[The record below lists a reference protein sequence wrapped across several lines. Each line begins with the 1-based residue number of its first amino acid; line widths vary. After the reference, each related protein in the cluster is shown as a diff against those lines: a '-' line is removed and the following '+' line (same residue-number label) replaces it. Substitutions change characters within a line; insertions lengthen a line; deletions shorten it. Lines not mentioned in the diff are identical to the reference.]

1 MNIKYKLCMVL
12 IMLLLTKPVLSQVID
27 PFELDEI
34 ILSLPFSQSL
44 GKSVIKVDKINMDD
58 ISPIIKQYIS
68 KSISKLPGVSVI
80 TSGPGIAKP
89 SIRGLSFN
97 RVVVYNQGVRL
108 ENQQWGEE
116 HGIGITS
123 SGIESVEVIKGPL
136 YVLYGSDAMG
146 GVIYAEPEKFK
157 SMDGLDIDYTGIY
170 NSNYNGLTNNLGING
185 KSGNF
190 SFNLR
195 AEMIDNDNFSSPD
208 GEVENTWFEQNEIKA
223 GIQYSGEKLN
233 SELRLSI
240 VESTLGLPHM
250 DEDHDEHG
258 DEDHDEHGDEDHDEH
273 GDEDDDEH
281 GDEDHDEHMDE
292 EGIYQELKHTT
303 ITWKNTFDLGN
314 NHLLN
319 VTLGQQFN
327 ERMEFGEHGD
337 EDHDEHGDED
347 HDEHGDEDD
356 DEHGDEDHDE
366 HMDEDHEEG
375 EAELDMEL
383 LTNTL
388 DINLILPQSEDFNLI
403 LGTSLLSQTNKNFGH
418 EILIPDAEVNDF
430 GLYALGEISFGN
442 SSDAIIGLRY
452 DKRSISS
459 GIYSSDYSNFNGA
472 LGFKKEFTTSTL
484 RFNLSSG
491 YRSPNLVEL
500 YSDGAHHST
509 FMYKKGNPNLL
520 AENSFQTDLSIQVN
534 SEDSVLS
541 FDLFLNDIRDY
552 IYLQPTNTLIDGL
565 QLHNFLQQDATL
577 YGGEIHLNKNTSFD
591 WLSYYTSIEYV
602 FGETQD
608 GMALPYISPLTFNQV
623 FNISFSSNYSF
634 EIDFVAKAKQ
644 NRTAMYEESTD
655 GYSLLNL
662 SGTWMTSF
670 LGNDLNIF
678 WSIDNVFDKEYFDHL
693 SRLKTAGIHEMGRNI
708 SVGLKYNF

>member
-1 MNIKYKLCMVL
+1 MNIKYKLSMVL
-12 IMLLLTKPVLSQVID
+12 IMLLLTKPVLSQITD

-58 ISPIIKQYIS
+58 INPIIKQYIS
-68 KSISKLPGVSVI
+68 KSISKLPGVSII
-80 TSGPGIAKP
+80 TTGPGIAKP

-97 RVVVYNQGVRL
+97 RVVVYNQGIRL

-157 SMDGLDIDYTGIY
+157 SMDGLNIDYTGIY
-170 NSNYNGLTNNLGING
+170 NSNYNGITNNLGING

-195 AEMIDNDNFSSPD
+195 AEMIDNDNFSTPD

-223 GIQYSGEKLN
+223 GIQYSSDKFT
-233 SELRLSI
+233 SELRFSRLDSD
-240 VESTLGLPHM
+240 LGIPHM

-273 GDEDDDEH
+273 
-281 GDEDHDEHMDE
+281 MDE
-292 EGIYQELKHTT
+292 ESLYQELKHTT

-327 ERMEFGEHGD
+327 ERKEFGEHGD
-337 EDHDEHGDED
+337 EDNDEHGDED
-347 HDEHGDEDD
+347 NDEHG
-356 DEHGDEDHDE
+356 
-366 HMDEDHEEG
+366 DEDHEEG

-388 DINLILPQSEDFNLI
+388 DISLTLPQSEDFNLI
-403 LGTSLLSQTNKNFGH
+403 LGTSILSQTNKNFGH
-418 EILIPDAEVNDF
+418 EILIPDAEMNDF
-430 GLYALGEISFGN
+430 GLYALGEISLGN
-442 SSDAIIGLRY
+442 FADTTIGLRY
-452 DKRSISS
+452 DNRSISS
-459 GIYSSDYSNFNGA
+459 GSSSSDFSNFNGA

-491 YRSPNLVEL
+491 FRSPNLVEL
-500 YSDGAHHST
+500 FSDGSHHST

-520 AENSFQTDLSIQVN
+520 AENSFQTDLSFQVYD
-534 SEDSVLS
+534 EDSALS

-591 WLSYYTSIEYV
+591 WLSYYTSLEYV

-608 GMALPYISPLTFNQV
+608 GMALPYISPFTFNQV

-634 EIDFVAKAKQ
+634 EIDFVAKAQQ

-678 WSIDNVFDKEYFDHL
+678 WSIDNVFDKEYYDHL
-693 SRLKTAGIHEMGRNI
+693 SRLKTAGIEEMGRNI

>member
-1 MNIKYKLCMVL
+1 MNIKYKLSMVL
-12 IMLLLTKPVLSQVID
+12 IMLLLTKPVLSQITD

-58 ISPIIKQYIS
+58 INPIIKQYIS
-68 KSISKLPGVSVI
+68 KSISKLPGVSII
-80 TSGPGIAKP
+80 TTGPGIAKP

-97 RVVVYNQGVRL
+97 RVVVYNQGIRL

-157 SMDGLDIDYTGIY
+157 SMDGLNIDYTGIY
-170 NSNYNGLTNNLGING
+170 NSNYNGITNNLGING

-195 AEMIDNDNFSSPD
+195 AEMIDNDNFSTPD

-223 GIQYSGEKLN
+223 GIQYSSDKFT
-233 SELRLSI
+233 SELRFSRLDSD
-240 VESTLGLPHM
+240 LGIPHM

-273 GDEDDDEH
+273 GDED
-281 GDEDHDEHMDE
+281 HDEHMDE
-292 EGIYQELKHTT
+292 ESLYQELKHTT

-327 ERMEFGEHGD
+327 ERKEFGEHGD

-347 HDEHGDEDD
+347 HDEHGDEDH
-356 DEHGDEDHDE
+356 DEHG
-366 HMDEDHEEG
+366 DEDHEEG

-388 DINLILPQSEDFNLI
+388 DISLTLPQSEDFNLI
-403 LGTSLLSQTNKNFGH
+403 LGTSILSQTNKNFGH
-418 EILIPDAEVNDF
+418 EILIPDAEMNDF
-430 GLYALGEISFGN
+430 GLYALGEISLGN
-442 SSDAIIGLRY
+442 SADTTIGLRY
-452 DKRSISS
+452 DNRSISS
-459 GIYSSDYSNFNGA
+459 GSSSSDFSNFNGA

-491 YRSPNLVEL
+491 FRSPNLVEL
-500 YSDGAHHST
+500 FSDGSHHST

-520 AENSFQTDLSIQVN
+520 AENSFQTDLSFQVYD
-534 SEDSVLS
+534 EDSALS

-552 IYLQPTNTLIDGL
+552 IYLQPTNTFIDGL

-591 WLSYYTSIEYV
+591 WLSYYTSLEYV

-608 GMALPYISPLTFNQV
+608 GMALPYISPFTFNQV

-634 EIDFVAKAKQ
+634 EIDFVAKAQQ

-678 WSIDNVFDKEYFDHL
+678 WSIDNVFDKEYYDHL
-693 SRLKTAGIHEMGRNI
+693 SRLKTAGIEEMGRNI

>member
-1 MNIKYKLCMVL
+1 MVL
-12 IMLLLTKPVLSQVID
+12 IMLLLTKPVLSQVTD

-58 ISPIIKQYIS
+58 INPIIKQYIS

-80 TSGPGIAKP
+80 STGIGIAKP

-97 RVVVYNQGVRL
+97 RVVVYNQGIRL

-240 VESTLGLPHM
+240 IDSNIGIPHMDEDHDEHGDEDHDEHGDEDHDEHMDEEGLYQELKHTTITWKNTYDLGNNHLLNVTLGQQFNERKEFGEHG

-273 GDEDDDEH
+273 GDED
-281 GDEDHDEHMDE
+281 
-292 EGIYQELKHTT
+292 
-303 ITWKNTFDLGN
+303 
-314 NHLLN
+314 
-319 VTLGQQFN
+319 
-327 ERMEFGEHGD
+327 
-337 EDHDEHGDED
+337 HDEHG
-347 HDEHGDEDD
+347 
-356 DEHGDEDHDE
+356 
-366 HMDEDHEEG
+366 DEDHEEG
-375 EAELDMEL
+375 EAEIDMEL

-388 DINLILPQSEDFNLI
+388 DISLILPQSEDFNLI

-418 EILIPDAEVNDF
+418 EVLIPDAKMNDF
-430 GLYALGEISFGN
+430 GLYALGEISLGN
-442 SSDAIIGLRY
+442 SSDATIGLRY
-452 DKRSISS
+452 DNRSISS

-491 YRSPNLVEL
+491 YRSPNLIEL
-500 YSDGAHHST
+500 YADGSHHGT
-509 FMYKKGNPNLL
+509 FMYKKGDPNLL
-520 AENSFQTDLSIQVN
+520 AENSLQTDLSIQVN
-534 SEDSVLS
+534 GEDSVLS

-552 IYLQPTNTLIDGL
+552 IYLQPTNTVIDGL

-591 WLSYYTSIEYV
+591 WLSYYTSLEYV

-634 EIDFVAKAKQ
+634 EIDFVAKAQQ

-662 SGTWMTSF
+662 SGSWMTSF

-678 WSIDNVFDKEYFDHL
+678 WNIDNVFDKEYYDHL

>member
-1 MNIKYKLCMVL
+1 MNIKYKLSMVL
-12 IMLLLTKPVLSQVID
+12 IMLLLTKPVLSQITD

-68 KSISKLPGVSVI
+68 KSISKLPGVSII
-80 TSGPGIAKP
+80 TTGPGIAKP

-97 RVVVYNQGVRL
+97 RVVVYNQGIRL

-157 SMDGLDIDYTGIY
+157 SMDGLNIDYTGIY
-170 NSNYNGLTNNLGING
+170 NSNYNGITNNLGING

-195 AEMIDNDNFSSPD
+195 AEMIDNDNFSTPD

-223 GIQYSGEKLN
+223 GIQYSSDKFT
-233 SELRLSI
+233 SELRFSRLDSD
-240 VESTLGLPHM
+240 LGIPHM

-273 GDEDDDEH
+273 GDED
-281 GDEDHDEHMDE
+281 HDEHMDE
-292 EGIYQELKHTT
+292 ESLYQELKHTT

-327 ERMEFGEHGD
+327 ERKEFGEHGD

-347 HDEHGDEDD
+347 HDEHGDED
-356 DEHGDEDHDE
+356 
-366 HMDEDHEEG
+366 HEEG

-388 DINLILPQSEDFNLI
+388 DISLTLPQSEDFNLI
-403 LGTSLLSQTNKNFGH
+403 LGTSILSQTNKNFGH
-418 EILIPDAEVNDF
+418 EILIPDAEMNDF
-430 GLYALGEISFGN
+430 GLYALGEISLGN
-442 SSDAIIGLRY
+442 SADTTIGLRY
-452 DKRSISS
+452 DNRSISS
-459 GIYSSDYSNFNGA
+459 GSSSSDFSNFNGA

-491 YRSPNLVEL
+491 FRSPNLVEL
-500 YSDGAHHST
+500 FSDGSHHST

-520 AENSFQTDLSIQVN
+520 AENSFQTDLSFQVYD
-534 SEDSVLS
+534 EDSALS

-552 IYLQPTNTLIDGL
+552 IYLQPTNTFIDGL

-591 WLSYYTSIEYV
+591 WLSYYTSLEYV

-608 GMALPYISPLTFNQV
+608 GMALPYISPFTFNQV

-634 EIDFVAKAKQ
+634 EIDFVAKAQQ

-678 WSIDNVFDKEYFDHL
+678 WSIDNVFDKEYYDHL

>member
-273 GDEDDDEH
+273 
-281 GDEDHDEHMDE
+281 MDE

-337 EDHDEHGDED
+337 EDDDEHGVED
-347 HDEHGDEDD
+347 H

-388 DINLILPQSEDFNLI
+388 DISLILPQSEDFNLI